1 MDYSSYQQITGV
13 IQEIRRGNSCCTQI
27 ITITTD
33 NEAVNFLVSGDT
45 RIIDNMRLRRGM
57 RVAAFYDANLPTP
70 AIYPPQFRAEL
81 IVPLRREQKVTLKYF
96 DETLT
101 AEDNSLKLNLSPF
114 TNVETLNGQRF
125 VCTPENSQLLVYYTN
140 TTFSIPPQ
148 TTPQRIIVL
157 CPFE

>member
-1 MDYSSYQQITGV
+1 MDYSSYQQVTGV

-27 ITITTD
+27 ITIMTD

-57 RVAAFYDANLPTP
+57 RAAAFYDANLPAP

-81 IVPLRREQKVTLKYF
+81 IVPLRRDQKVTLKYF

-101 AEDNSLKLNLSPF
+101 AEDNSLKLTLSPF
-114 TNVETLNGQRF
+114 TNVETLNGQRYL
-125 VCTPENSQLLVYYTN
+125 CTPKNSQLLVYYTN